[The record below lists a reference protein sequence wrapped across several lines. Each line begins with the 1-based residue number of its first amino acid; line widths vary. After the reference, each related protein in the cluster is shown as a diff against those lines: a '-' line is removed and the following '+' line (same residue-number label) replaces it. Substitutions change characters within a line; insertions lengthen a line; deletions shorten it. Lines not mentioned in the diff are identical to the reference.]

1 MGIPRFGNC
10 ADYRHLERPIQM
22 SGFDIIG
29 FFPYETASVHPGPSV
44 RRNKMPRS
52 VASAIEHAC
61 PSQDNK
67 VVIIC
72 KDTSNFGTNSF
83 AVFLHD
89 SGCVFGGLD
98 EVTGY
103 AGRELRLK

>member
-1 MGIPRFGNC
+1 MNKFDNC
-10 ADYRHLERPIQM
+10 LDYRHLERPIEM
-22 SGFDIIG
+22 DGFNIIG

-52 VASAIEHAC
+52 VARHIEDALM
-61 PSQDNK
+61 PSDNK
-67 VVIIC
+67 IVVIC
-72 KDTSNFGTNSF
+72 KDTVNFGTNNF

-103 AGRELRLK
+103 AGRELRIK